1 MKSMSKTIQKQ
12 EEEIREEKRKYTVL
26 SPKNLSCES
35 PLIWNILKHVLT
47 SFVLFWRC
55 GGKGGTNGDWVGE
68 AGRRGGGMQRLP
80 KSTKT
85 RYILMHIHKSIHQR
99 ILHGQNVCMIKS

>member
-1 MKSMSKTIQKQ
+1 MIISIPRCSYEFEAQGNIWQLLLARSIMKSMSKTIQKQ

-55 GGKGGTNGDWVGE
+55 GGKGGDVW
-68 AGRRGGGMQRLP
+68 RLGG
-80 KSTKT
+80 
-85 RYILMHIHKSIHQR
+85 
-99 ILHGQNVCMIKS
+99 